1 MTLNNENYNI
11 KEELKK
17 LENLIIQFNS
27 NLNSKYDS
35 LNSKYDSLNLNLN
48 LNSMGYTL
56 LNRMSHLEK
65 SIKTVNNN
73 INNRSTIQENE
84 MTYLLLSLLKQKN
97 KTEQEYIN
105 IYDLKYIYKQNGT
118 QLTDLDGII
127 IFDNNKLFQER
138 KENINSRNTTNN
150 IKKGLTDNL
159 EKKENVIYILES
171 KNHFIKN
178 DIDKKMQQIIE
189 FKNIIKDFNNYKNT
203 TDEFKNMLNRT
214 NNFNQ
219 FSDNIYLYFCTDHIT
234 NITMEYIR
242 LIFNDFNEEDYK
254 KFILK
259 LFKDDNNWIN
269 LVKDL
274 RKKNFQNNIPNL
286 FFEEITRDYY
296 DNKRKKNNKN
306 IENYD
311 KNDELEL
318 KKNNENIENYDKNK
332 ELELKKNI
340 DCYFKKLESLED
352 IRAFLKLINEN
363 INKVKTKLI
372 EKKNIKKYN
381 ENGIEHYDK
390 FFKENEKHKDLIL
403 KINLYLNWS
412 LEYKEV
418 ENLYKHF
425 NKKIGLIYLRKDIDL
440 TKKIEDIMLD
450 NANISH

>member
-1 MTLNNENYNI
+1 MTLNNENSNI
-11 KEELKK
+11 DQRLKN
-17 LENLIIQFNS
+17 LENLIIQFNL

-35 LNSKYDSLNLNLN
+35 LNSKYDSLNLN

-203 TDEFKNMLNRT
+203 TDEFKNMLNKT

-234 NITMEYIR
+234 NSTMEYIR

-372 EKKNIKKYN
+372 EKEKNIKKYN

-390 FFKENEKHKDLIL
+390 FFKENEKHKDLIV

>member
-296 DNKRKKNNKN
+296 DNKRKK
-306 IENYD
+306 I
-311 KNDELEL
+311 
-318 KKNNENIENYDKNK
+318 
-332 ELELKKNI
+332 
-340 DCYFKKLESLED
+340 
-352 IRAFLKLINEN
+352 
-363 INKVKTKLI
+363 
-372 EKKNIKKYN
+372 IK
-381 ENGIEHYDK
+381 I
-390 FFKENEKHKDLIL
+390 
-403 KINLYLNWS
+403 
-412 LEYKEV
+412 
-418 ENLYKHF
+418 
-425 NKKIGLIYLRKDIDL
+425 
-440 TKKIEDIMLD
+440 
-450 NANISH
+450 